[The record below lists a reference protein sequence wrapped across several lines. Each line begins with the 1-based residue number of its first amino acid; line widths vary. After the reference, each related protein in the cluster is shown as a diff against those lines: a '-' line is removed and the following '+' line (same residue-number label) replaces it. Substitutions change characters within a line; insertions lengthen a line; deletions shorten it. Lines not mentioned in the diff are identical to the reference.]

1 MSARAR
7 ILERIRRQTG
17 EGDAAARGAR
27 LAAPQQHGPVPA
39 QATRQGPA
47 RAQQFI
53 EKARAADATV
63 TRIENTAALPRALA
77 EELRNRNLPATV
89 RLGADPVL
97 AEALTADPAGLEI
110 SHGPGRPV
118 EPVTL
123 SRATLG
129 SAETGTLLLSSG
141 PDNPVTL
148 TFLGETHFVLLREAD
163 LCAGF
168 EDLWARFRSMGLDPR
183 TVNLV
188 TGPSR
193 SGDIGQTL
201 QLGAHGP
208 IALHIFLSAD

>member
-17 EGDAAARGAR
+17 DGDGAARGAR
-27 LAAPQQHGPVPA
+27 LKAPQQHGPVPA
-39 QATRQGPA
+39 QATRQGPE
-47 RAQQFI
+47 RTQQFI
-53 EKARAADATV
+53 EKALAADATV
-63 TRIENTAALPRALA
+63 TRIDSPAALPRALA
-77 EELRNRNLPATV
+77 EELRGRNLPATV

-97 AEALTADPAGLEI
+97 GEALAADPAGLEI

-129 SAETGTLLLSSG
+129 SAETGTLLLASG

-168 EDLWARFRSMGLDPR
+168 EELWARFRDTGLDPR